1 VTTTTSAPAPASGA
15 GLASPLRHRRR
26 LPQTHQRLYG
36 RARTFGH
43 VWSVLTWL
51 VAIVLFFPVLW
62 MVLTSFKTEAAA
74 YTYPPQIIF
83 HPTLS
88 EFSQVFSGGIGK
100 PLEHSLFTT
109 LVSTF
114 AVLAL
119 ALPAAYSLSVRPVK
133 RWRDVMFFVLSTKM
147 LPVVAAIIPIYI
159 VARNLGILDNDWTL
173 VILYTAMNLPIA
185 VWMIRSFL
193 LEVPLEVLD
202 AARVDGAGLVTELTR
217 VILPI
222 VVPGIAA
229 TALIC
234 MIFSWNEFFFAVNL
248 TATRG
253 PTMPVFLVGFI
264 TTEGLYWAKLAAA
277 SSLASLPVI
286 LVGWVAQKQ
295 LVRGLSLGAV
305 K

>member
-1 VTTTTSAPAPASGA
+1 MSTPAVAPAAGA
-15 GLASPLRHRRR
+15 ASPRRR
-26 LPQTHQRLYG
+26 RPRGNDRHHRLYG
-36 RARTFGH
+36 RSRIYGH
-43 VWSVLTWL
+43 AWSVFTWV
-51 VAIVLFFPVLW
+51 VAVVLFFPVLW
-62 MVLTSFKTEAAA
+62 MVLTSFKTEASA
-74 YTYPPQIIF
+74 YTYPPQIVF
-83 HPTLS
+83 HPTFS
-88 EFSQVFSGGIGK
+88 EFSQVFQSGIGK

-109 LVSTF
+109 LASTL
-114 AVLAL
+114 AVLVL

-159 VARNLGILDNDWTL
+159 VARNLHILDNDWSL
-173 VILYTAMNLPIA
+173 VILYTAMNLPIV

-193 LEVPLEVLD
+193 LEVPLEILD
-202 AARVDGAGLVTELTR
+202 AAKVDGANLFTEVTR

-248 TATRG
+248 TATRAG
-253 PTMPVFLVGFI
+253 TMPIFLVGFI

-277 SSLASLPVI
+277 ASLASLPVI
-286 LVGWVAQKQ
+286 LVGWIAQKQ